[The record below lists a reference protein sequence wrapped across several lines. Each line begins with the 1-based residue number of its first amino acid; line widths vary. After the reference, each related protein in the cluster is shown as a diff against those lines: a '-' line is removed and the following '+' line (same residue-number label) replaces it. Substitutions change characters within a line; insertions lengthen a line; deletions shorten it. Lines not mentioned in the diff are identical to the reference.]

1 MNTRFPIAAVVS
13 ILFLHVHASLQAQE
27 IVRAGTF
34 EIGGAMQWFG
44 GQTVDGTFDGRSGD
58 LRMDDLLGGG
68 FHFGY
73 NITDQFNINTE
84 MIFSRAELDFASE
97 GTRLSDK
104 ADFISWTVNLDY
116 YILPTRF
123 TPYVSAGLGF
133 WTLENQHEDHGWYYY
148 VDVDREL
155 PLSEVD
161 FVWNVGGGLRW
172 DPIDHLYLKLAYRLS
187 GTELEYAD
195 DYMLLHSVLFT
206 VGYSIGN

>member
-1 MNTRFPIAAVVS
+1 MNARISITAVFS
-13 ILFLHVHASLQAQE
+13 ILFLHLSSPAHAQE

-34 EIGGAMQWFG
+34 EIGGAVQWFG

-58 LRMDDLLGGG
+58 LKMDDLFGGG
-68 FHFGY
+68 LHFGY
-73 NITDQFNINTE
+73 NITDQLNINTE
-84 MIFSRAELDFASE
+84 MIFSRAELAFSSE
-97 GTRLSDK
+97 GTRVSDK
-104 ADFISWTVNLDY
+104 ADFIAWTVNLDY

-133 WTLENQHEDHGWYYY
+133 LSLENQYEDYGWYFII
-148 VDVDREL
+148 VDREL
-155 PLSEVD
+155 PVSEVD
-161 FVWNVGGGLRW
+161 FLWNVGGGLRW

-206 VGYSIGN
+206 IGYSVGP